1 MGPLL
6 GNGIFNTDGA
16 PWKFHRSM
24 SRPFFAKEKIQ
35 HFQIFDRHAGD
46 VIGQIKDR
54 LRQGVPVDI
63 QDAASRFSLDCATE
77 FLFGTD
83 VCSLSAGLRYPP
95 GHRFSAQAQ
104 SHPSNLFAEAFRGAQ
119 EAVAR
124 RFHYGS
130 FWPLIEFWRNE
141 VDTRMGVIG
150 EFVDPIIAAALRN
163 KREEKIVPD
172 TEEGDTLLQY
182 LVRQT
187 DDHKFIKDETIN
199 IMIAGRD
206 TMAST
211 LTFAIA
217 MLADNPHVL
226 RKLREEILSVL
237 GHEQTPT
244 FEHVREMKYL
254 RAVINETLRLYPPV
268 PFNVRC
274 ATEEM
279 VWPSATGG
287 QPIYIPKGSSCIYS
301 VFLMHRREDLWG
313 PDALVFDPER
323 FLDDRLRRYLLPN
336 PFIFLPFNA
345 GPRICLGQQFAYNEV
360 SLFLIRLLQAFSSL
374 SFAPDA
380 DPNSLPPASWAA
392 GEARRPIE
400 RVWLKTHL
408 TLYANNGSWFRMKEA
423 ENDAAD
429 GQ

>member
-1 MGPLL
+1 L
-6 GNGIFNTDGA
+6 
-16 PWKFHRSM
+16 
-24 SRPFFAKEKIQ
+24 Q
-35 HFQIFDRHAGD
+35 H
-46 VIGQIKDR
+46 
-54 LRQGVPVDI
+54 
-63 QDAASRFSLDCATE
+63 
-77 FLFGTD
+77 
-83 VCSLSAGLRYPP
+83 
-95 GHRFSAQAQ
+95 
-104 SHPSNLFAEAFRGAQ
+104 
-119 EAVAR
+119 
-124 RFHYGS
+124 
-130 FWPLIEFWRNE
+130 
-141 VDTRMGVIG
+141 
-150 EFVDPIIAAALRN
+150 
-163 KREEKIVPD
+163 
-172 TEEGDTLLQY
+172 

-187 DDHKFIKDETIN
+187 SDHKFIKDETIN

-206 TMAST
+206 TTAST
-211 LTFAIA
+211 LTFAVA

-226 RKLREEILSVL
+226 RRLREEILSVL
-237 GHEQTPT
+237 GSGQTPT

-279 VWPSATGG
+279 LWPSVTGG
-287 QPIYIPKGSSCIYS
+287 QPIYVPKGSSCIYS

-313 PDALVFDPER
+313 PDALIFDPDR
-323 FLDDRLRRYLLPN
+323 FLDDRLRKYLLPN

-360 SLFLIRLLQAFSSL
+360 SLFLIRLLQTFSGI

-380 DPNSLPPASWAA
+380 DPNSLPPASWAT

-408 TLYANNGSWFRMKEA
+408 TLYANKGSWFRMKEA

-429 GQ
+429 AH